1 MKAATAKINNKW
13 LYTLVG
19 QRVYT
24 QMVDAGQIEHGEA
37 VQIKLEFEFE
47 TVPVEIRTRV
57 EINGEKVAVT
67 YD

>member
-1 MKAATAKINNKW
+1 MKQATAKIDNKW
-13 LYTLVG
+13 LYTIVG
-19 QRVYT
+19 QGIYN

-47 TVPVEIRTRV
+47 TVPIEIRTRV